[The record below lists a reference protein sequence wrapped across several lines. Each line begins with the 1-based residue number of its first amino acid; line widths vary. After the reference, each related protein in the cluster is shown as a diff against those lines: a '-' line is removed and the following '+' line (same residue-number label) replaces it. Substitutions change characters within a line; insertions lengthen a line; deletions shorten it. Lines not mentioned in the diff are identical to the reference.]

1 MLETVACISKI
12 TNCCESVSKNNQNT
26 TDQCP
31 SGMGGKKC
39 GSGTEQGHMSSKIG
53 WGGVNKGDFIQF
65 LWTKITDMYLQ
76 VNYIRSMFCVKIFW
90 SIVRTVPVLTTS
102 IDSPKLS
109 STSLET
115 IFFTF
120 WEVSVADCDGVLS
133 KPVNYKKK

>member
-53 WGGVNKGDFIQF
+53 WGGVNKGDFIQSDNQHVCNF
-65 LWTKITDMYLQ
+65 CEPRLQ
-76 VNYIRSMFCVKIFW
+76 ISA
-90 SIVRTVPVLTTS
+90 S
-102 IDSPKLS
+102 
-109 STSLET
+109 
-115 IFFTF
+115 
-120 WEVSVADCDGVLS
+120 
-133 KPVNYKKK
+133 

>member
-1 MLETVACISKI
+1 
-12 TNCCESVSKNNQNT
+12 
-26 TDQCP
+26 
-31 SGMGGKKC
+31 
-39 GSGTEQGHMSSKIG
+39 
-53 WGGVNKGDFIQF
+53 
-65 LWTKITDMYLQ
+65 
-76 VNYIRSMFCVKIFW
+76 MFCVKIFW

-133 KPVNYKKK
+133 KPVNYKKKIKFIKKYNLPPILFDFSKLNPLLY